1 MAAYVRFLPHYNIK
15 QHLIF
20 NMILDFR
27 PNRPTSVTD
36 ENGLLIETTTAS
48 GGPGNRAANET
59 SSLEKSAR
67 IDDDVKAMLNI

>member
-1 MAAYVRFLPHYNIK
+1 MHRLLNNLN
-15 QHLIF
+15 LII
-20 NMILDFR
+20 NMTLNSR
-27 PNRPTSVTD
+27 PNRPASVTD

-67 IDDDVKAMLNI
+67 IDDDVKAMLNNT

>member
-1 MAAYVRFLPHYNIK
+1 
-15 QHLIF
+15 
-20 NMILDFR
+20 MILDSR
-27 PNRPTSVTD
+27 PNRPESVTD

-67 IDDDVKAMLNI
+67 IDEDVKAILNT

>member
-1 MAAYVRFLPHYNIK
+1 
-15 QHLIF
+15 
-20 NMILDFR
+20 MILNSR
-27 PNRPTSVTD
+27 PNRPASVTD

-67 IDDDVKAMLNI
+67 IDDDVKAILNTSTQKHKSCLS